1 MQSKSSQNNGN
12 RNETEADD
20 NKERVLFSNL
30 IEKGPPTIYEPIST
44 IVNMNKDRRIATRVI
59 GKDNPLYP
67 APGRVIMVVGATGSG
82 KSTLIN
88 GITNYVYGV
97 KWGDSFRYKLI
108 VDEGGRSQSKSQTTW
123 ITAYTFHKTEHSILP
138 YTLTIIDTPGFG
150 DTRGI
155 ERDKE
160 IADQIKELFTDC
172 RNHVVDQL
180 HCIAFVAQATAFR
193 LTPTQRYIFDVT
205 LSIFGKDIANNIMLV
220 ATFAD
225 GKQPTVYEA
234 AKEANVPFHK
244 AFKFNNSALYSPNES
259 EDPFDKL
266 FWDMGKNTFV
276 SFFNEFVSLKSQSLY
291 LTREVLKE
299 RERLEITLRG
309 LQPQIQLGLAKID
322 VLKQERCILQKH
334 EAQINESK
342 DFTYRVKEQ
351 RHRQVPLTPGQKIT
365 NCQVCHTT
373 CHFPCEIANDAK
385 KASCDAMNSN
395 GTCNVCPGHC
405 SWKEH
410 FNTPYRY
417 EIYTEEVE
425 RTSEDLKARY
435 MKAVGGKSEM
445 EKAIAGMETEMQ
457 GLIVIVHDMM
467 NAART
472 SIERLKKIALKPNP
486 MTEVEYLDLLIESE
500 LNEHAEGFQQRINVL
515 KKFRKQALLLSV
527 VAKSSEEKKGWCETI
542 QSLVKDLLEVAEEAT
557 TDALVQ
563 IATGAIVPA
572 NFGIIGINHFSMFA
586 QM

>member
-1 MQSKSSQNNGN
+1 
-12 RNETEADD
+12 
-20 NKERVLFSNL
+20 
-30 IEKGPPTIYEPIST
+30 
-44 IVNMNKDRRIATRVI
+44 
-59 GKDNPLYP
+59 
-67 APGRVIMVVGATGSG
+67 
-82 KSTLIN
+82 
-88 GITNYVYGV
+88 
-97 KWGDSFRYKLI
+97 
-108 VDEGGRSQSKSQTTW
+108 
-123 ITAYTFHKTEHSILP
+123 
-138 YTLTIIDTPGFG
+138 
-150 DTRGI
+150 
-155 ERDKE
+155 
-160 IADQIKELFTDC
+160 
-172 RNHVVDQL
+172 
-180 HCIAFVAQATAFR
+180 
-193 LTPTQRYIFDVT
+193 
-205 LSIFGKDIANNIMLV
+205 
-220 ATFAD
+220 
-225 GKQPTVYEA
+225 
-234 AKEANVPFHK
+234 
-244 AFKFNNSALYSPNES
+244 
-259 EDPFDKL
+259 
-266 FWDMGKNTFV
+266 MGKNTFV

-373 CHFPCEIANDAK
+373 CHFPCGIANDAK
-385 KASCDAMNSN
+385 KASCNAMNSN

-457 GLIVIVHDMM
+457 GLIVIVHGMM

-500 LNEHAEGFQQRINVL
+500 LNEHAEGFRQRINVL
-515 KKFRKQALLLSV
+515 TKFRKQALLLSV

-542 QSLVKDLLEVAEEAT
+542 QSLVKDLLEVAEEVTA
-557 TDALVQ
+557 DALVQ